1 MFQRSTQRRTSP
13 KSFAVRL
20 TYVQEIIGSP
30 DRAGLIH
37 LKPDR
42 GGRLHAAC
50 EDAQMREPDI
60 ERRVQVLAPA
70 ILRGLRRGI
79 EKEGLRVR
87 PDGTLASTPHPAGLG
102 SALTHPRITTDFSE
116 AQLELI
122 TGVHADVDACLA
134 ELAELHQVVYRSL
147 GDELVWGASLPCK
160 LPADESIPIARY
172 GDSNLGRM
180 KFIYRMGLSHRYGR
194 RMQVVSGIHYNFSVP
209 VEAWPALHAFEASSY
224 SLELYPDARYMGL
237 IRNFR
242 RHAWLLLLLLGTSP
256 AACASF
262 VGNRAHALQ
271 AWGTGTLFGPGATSL
286 RMGRLGYQSEA
297 QSDLAVS
304 FNDLAGYAAA
314 LDRAMRVPYPPY
326 EAIGLEEGG
335 EFRQLS
341 TALLQIENE
350 FYGTIRPKRT
360 IRRGERPL
368 HALGRRGIEYVE
380 VRCLDVDPFMPVG
393 IDADAI
399 RLLDVFLLHCLLADS
414 PRDSPAEI
422 RATAVNQRSVAE
434 AGRDPGTRLDRAG
447 EQVTPAEWGSAL
459 LRQCEPIAAALDR
472 AFGGAGY
479 ARVLRASE
487 AALRNPDTLPSARVL
502 RAVEQDHGR
511 SFPDFVL
518 AQSRRHRDALTDP
531 PLGPSASERYE
542 TLAAESLAQARR
554 MEADDDVPFDTY
566 RRRYLDQALL
576 SGTHFLESDPVD
588 RRL

>member
-1 MFQRSTQRRTSP
+1 MTT
-13 KSFAVRL
+13 
-20 TYVQEIIGSP
+20 VQ
-30 DRAGLIH
+30 
-37 LKPDR
+37 
-42 GGRLHAAC
+42 AAC
-50 EDAQMREPDI
+50 EDGQMRREDM
-60 ERRVQVLAPA
+60 EQRVQVLAPA
-70 ILRGLRRGI
+70 MLRGLRRGI

-87 PDGTLASTPHPAGLG
+87 PDGTLAATAHPAGLG

-122 TGVHADVDACLA
+122 TGVHADIDACLA

-147 GDELVWGASLPCK
+147 DDELVWGASMPCK
-160 LPADESIPIARY
+160 LPPDEAIPIGRY
-172 GDSNLGRM
+172 GNSNLGRM
-180 KFIYRMGLSHRYGR
+180 KFVYRTGLSHRYGR
-194 RMQVVSGIHYNFSVP
+194 RMQVVSGIHYNFSIP
-209 VEAWPALHAFEASSY
+209 AEAWPALHAFEASPCPI
-224 SLELYPDARYMGL
+224 EMYPDTRYMGL

-242 RHAWLLLLLLGTSP
+242 RYAWLLLLLLGTSP

-262 VGNRAHALQ
+262 VGKRAHSLQ
-271 AWGTGTLFGPGATSL
+271 AWGTGTLFGAGATSL
-286 RMGRLGYQSEA
+286 RMGRLGYQSDA
-297 QSDLAVS
+297 QSELAVS

-368 HALGRRGIEYVE
+368 HALGDRGIEYVE
-380 VRCLDVDPFMPVG
+380 VRCLDVDPFKAVG

-414 PRDSPAEI
+414 PPDSPAEI
-422 RATAVNQRSVAE
+422 RATAVNQRAVAE
-434 AGRDPGTRLDRAG
+434 KGRDPATRLDRAG
-447 EQVTPAEWGSAL
+447 EEVAPAEWGSAL

-472 AFGGAGY
+472 AFGGADY

-487 AALRNPDTLPSARVL
+487 AALLNPDTLPSARVL

-518 AQSRRHRDALTDP
+518 AQSRRHRDALSDP
-531 PLGPSASERYE
+531 PLAPSAIMRYE
-542 TLAAESLAQARR
+542 MLAAESLAEAHR
-554 MEADDDVPFDTY
+554 MEAAADVPFDAY
-566 RRRYLDQALL
+566 RRRYLGQSLL
-576 SGTHFLESDPVD
+576 SGRHFDSTASGGESGPGK
-588 RRL
+588 

>member
-1 MFQRSTQRRTSP
+1 MTWIE
-13 KSFAVRL
+13 A
-20 TYVQEIIGSP
+20 
-30 DRAGLIH
+30 RAT
-37 LKPDR
+37 
-42 GGRLHAAC
+42 C
-50 EDAQMREPDI
+50 EDGPMRETDM
-60 ERRVQVLAPA
+60 EQRVQALSPA

-87 PDGTLASTPHPAGLG
+87 PDGTLATTPHPAGLG

-122 TGVHADVDACLA
+122 TGVHADIDACLA
-134 ELAELHQVVYRSL
+134 ELAELHQVVYRNL
-147 GDELVWGASLPCK
+147 DDELVWGASMPCRLPD
-160 LPADESIPIARY
+160 DEAIPIARF
-172 GDSNLGRM
+172 GSSNLGRM
-180 KFIYRMGLSHRYGR
+180 KSVYRTGLSHRYGR
-194 RMQVVSGIHYNFSVP
+194 RMQVVSGIHYNFSLP
-209 VEAWPALHAFEASSY
+209 TEAWPALHASEASPS
-224 SLELYPDARYMGL
+224 SLEKYPDVRYMGL

-242 RHAWLLLLLLGTSP
+242 RHAWLLLLLLGASP
-256 AACASF
+256 VACASF
-262 VGNRAHALQ
+262 VGTRAHSLQ
-271 AWGTGTLFGPGATSL
+271 TWGTGTLFGAGATSL
-286 RMGRLGYQSEA
+286 RMGRLGYQSDA
-297 QSDLAVS
+297 QADLAVS

-360 IRRGERPL
+360 IARGERPL
-368 HALGRRGIEYVE
+368 DALGDRGIEYVE
-380 VRCLDVDPFMPVG
+380 VRCLDVDPFKPVG

-414 PRDSPAEI
+414 PPDSPAGI
-422 RATAVNQRSVAE
+422 RAASGNQRAVAE
-434 AGRDPGTRLDRAG
+434 AGRDPGTRLDRSG
-447 EQVTPAEWGSAL
+447 EPVAPAEWGSAL

-472 AFGGAGY
+472 AFGGADY

-518 AQSRRHRDALTDP
+518 DQSRRHRDALSDP
-531 PLGPSASERYE
+531 PFAPSASKRYE
-542 TLAAESLAQARR
+542 MLAAESLAEQRR
-554 MEADDDVPFDTY
+554 MEAAADVPFDTY
-566 RRRYLDQALL
+566 RRRYLGQSLL
-576 SGTHFLESDPVD
+576 SGRHFAGN
-588 RRL
+588 